1 MHQIGPRPNPDRCL
15 DVSPGGSG
23 TAGTLPGV
31 SEIRAL
37 HESDLAAVLA
47 MNNAAVPAV
56 NPHDEASWLAL
67 VAMADRS
74 WVVDDDGVLGGLLV
88 TFAPAA
94 AYESANYRWL
104 SERFGSTDDAFR
116 YVDRIVVAPTHR
128 RRGLAGALY
137 DTLADHAASVG
148 AARLL
153 CEVNVEP
160 PNPRSIAFHEA
171 TGWSAIDDLTHGPG
185 KVVRFFERAL

>member
-1 MHQIGPRPNPDRCL
+1 MND
-15 DVSPGGSG
+15 
-23 TAGTLPGV
+23 TLPAV

-37 HESDLAAVLA
+37 RDADLSGVLA

-56 NPHDEASWLAL
+56 NPHDEASLAEL
-67 VAMADRS
+67 VAIADRC
-74 WVVDDDGVLGGLLV
+74 WVVDDVGVLGGLLV
-88 TFAPAA
+88 TFAPGAP
-94 AYESANYRWL
+94 YESANYRWL
-104 SERFGSTDDAFR
+104 SDRFGSADDAFR

-128 RRGLAGALY
+128 RRGIAAALY

-160 PNPRSIAFHEA
+160 PNPQSMAFHTA
-171 TGWSAIDDLTHGPG
+171 AGWAPIDDLTHAPG
-185 KVVRFFERAL
+185 KTVRFFERVL

>member
-1 MHQIGPRPNPDRCL
+1 
-15 DVSPGGSG
+15 V
-23 TAGTLPGV
+23 AGTLPGV
-31 SEIRAL
+31 SEIRPLLAA
-37 HESDLAAVLA
+37 DMAAVLA

-56 NPHDEASWLAL
+56 NPHDEATLAQL
-67 VAMADRS
+67 VSMADRS

-171 TGWSAIDDLTHGPG
+171 TGWSPIDDLTHAPG
-185 KVVRFFERAL
+185 KVVRFFERVL